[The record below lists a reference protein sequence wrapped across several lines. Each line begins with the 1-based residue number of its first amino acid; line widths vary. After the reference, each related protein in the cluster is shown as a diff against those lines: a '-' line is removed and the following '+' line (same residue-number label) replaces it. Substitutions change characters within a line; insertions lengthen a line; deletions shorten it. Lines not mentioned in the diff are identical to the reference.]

1 MDKKMS
7 NEDKKAIYAQ
17 EQKTLIQ
24 WFKTITEGKIRNVKA
39 LATLFVLQ
47 KKVSSVK
54 SILTEFKDGEGHFSI
69 HFAANRGFND
79 ISEWILSEVPEC
91 IEYVDENGD
100 TPLSYACMGNQLEAV
115 KFLVS
120 KGANINAVHRGRSP
134 IQIACGKSD
143 MEIIDFLLANGADI
157 HIGQD
162 SEVGTPLHWAVGE
175 HRVDVARKLLEH
187 GADVNAMNKHKITP
201 LILAAASTDA
211 SMIKLLLEFHADPTI
226 ALDDNITPLH
236 IAVEGKHVE
245 SVKPFLALPEAEAL
259 ANSTTT
265 QSHLKP
271 IHFAVEG
278 KSEELVRLLV
288 DLTTEFKGQ
297 DAKTVM
303 ATVQKQFDAGNPAA
317 AKEKPVTQLT
327 HAQRRLC
334 DKKREEGRAA
344 FGKKQYQNAIEYF
357 TAALAIDP
365 NDEGLYANRSAA
377 YLELE
382 MFKEAVDDAKKA
394 VELSPK
400 WAKAHYRLGMA
411 YFRQGLYVDAATAF
425 YAGCELAPTNKEL
438 SNMFKQALE
447 VGKREHEKEMKE
459 AEEKMQH

>member
-1 MDKKMS
+1 M
-7 NEDKKAIYAQ
+7 
-17 EQKTLIQ
+17 
-24 WFKTITEGKIRNVKA
+24 
-39 LATLFVLQ
+39 
-47 KKVSSVK
+47 
-54 SILTEFKDGEGHFSI
+54 
-69 HFAANRGFND
+69 
-79 ISEWILSEVPEC
+79 
-91 IEYVDENGD
+91 
-100 TPLSYACMGNQLEAV
+100 
-115 KFLVS
+115 
-120 KGANINAVHRGRSP
+120 
-134 IQIACGKSD
+134 
-143 MEIIDFLLANGADI
+143 
-157 HIGQD
+157 
-162 SEVGTPLHWAVGE
+162 
-175 HRVDVARKLLEH
+175 
-187 GADVNAMNKHKITP
+187 
-201 LILAAASTDA
+201 
-211 SMIKLLLEFHADPTI
+211 
-226 ALDDNITPLH
+226 
-236 IAVEGKHVE
+236 E

-357 TAALAIDP
+357 TAVLAIDP
-365 NDEGLYANRSAA
+365 NDEGCVRDVRVRRRLYANRSAA

-438 SNMFKQALE
+438 SNM
-447 VGKREHEKEMKE
+447 VGKRWGSEV
-459 AEEKMQH
+459 